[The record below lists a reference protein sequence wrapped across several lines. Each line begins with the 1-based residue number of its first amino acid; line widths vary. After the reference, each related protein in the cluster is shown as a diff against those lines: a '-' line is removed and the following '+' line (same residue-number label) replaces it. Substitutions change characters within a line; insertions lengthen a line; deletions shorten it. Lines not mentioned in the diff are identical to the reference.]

1 MMKRKAGMI
10 STLVIGAILAG
21 CGAGEATPSEK
32 TGEGLVSDGVL
43 TVGVTAG
50 PHEDL
55 ANIVKDL
62 AAEDGF
68 EIEVVVF
75 TDFVK
80 PNTALA
86 EGDLDIN
93 SMQTGPYL
101 DQMIEENGFD
111 FLRVAPTITI
121 PMGIYSDKY
130 DEPSEFQEGDTIAI
144 PNTPTQ
150 EGRALQVLEQTGLIT
165 LPEGSGI
172 EVTTGDIVENPLN
185 LEFVTGDPAQFPRQ
199 LQDVAAAG
207 INSNYML
214 DAELSVPEYAVALED
229 TNDNVQVNWVV
240 SRTENEDDPALQKFI
255 DYYQT
260 DELKQ
265 YIEETYQ
272 GAVVPS
278 W

>member
-1 MMKRKAGMI
+1 MKKKAGLI
-10 STLVIGAILAG
+10 TTLAIGAILAG
-21 CGAGEATPSEK
+21 CGAGASSSEATGE
-32 TGEGLVSDGVL
+32 EGLLDDGVL

-62 AAEDGF
+62 AAEDGL
-68 EIEVVVF
+68 EVEVVVF

-86 EGDLDIN
+86 EEDLDIN

-111 FLRVAPTITI
+111 FVRIAPTITI
-121 PMGIYSDKY
+121 PMGIYSEKY
-130 DEPSEFQEGDTIAI
+130 DEPSDFQEGDTIAV

-172 EVTTGDIVENPLN
+172 EVTTADIIENPLN
-185 LEFVTGDPAQFPRQ
+185 LEFVTGDPAQFTRQ

-214 DAELSVPEYAVALED
+214 DAGLSVPEYAVELED
-229 TNDNVQVNWVV
+229 TNDNVQVNWIV
-240 SRTENEDDPALQKFI
+240 SRTEDEADPVLQQFV
-255 DYYQT
+255 DYYHT
-260 DELKQ
+260 DEMKQ
-265 YIEETYQ
+265 HIEETYQ